1 MTREQ
6 IEQEAS
12 KHYLKGSASHV
23 AFCSGAE
30 WALNN
35 KKDGRREKDMEK
47 RGKI

>member
-23 AFCSGAE
+23 AFCIGAE

-35 KKDGRREKDMEK
+35 NEDGEKNMET
-47 RGKI
+47 GCEI